1 MDTVDV
7 AIVMFWSEIP
17 IGASFDVF
25 NMSSKRI
32 VTLITEHMITTYN
45 YTSIL

>member
-7 AIVMFWSEIP
+7 AMAIFWSEIP

-32 VTLITEHMITTYN
+32 VTLDN
-45 YTSIL
+45 